1 MVNGIPQRK
10 LNSHQKYNRSF
21 IQLPFSLRRFYFI
34 NLIVALVT
42 KITQIHCLLSTGFK
56 GVHHHAG
63 NRYFYAF
70 APCSIWDILRK
81 FSVIGP
87 TTLNSGYSRVLLGLH
102 VLCRLLIPFHR
113 VPRDNEIVQV
123 RSLRPRVL

>member
-10 LNSHQKYNRSF
+10 LNGHQKYNRSF

-42 KITQIHCLLSTGFK
+42 KITQVHCLPSTGFK
-56 GVHHHAG
+56 GVRHHAG
-63 NRYFYAF
+63 NMYFYAF

-87 TTLNSGYSRVLLGLH
+87 TTLNSEDSRVLLGLH
-102 VLCRLLIPFHR
+102 VLCCLLVLFHQ
-113 VPRDNEIVQV
+113 VPRDNMIVQV
-123 RSLRPRVL
+123 HSLRPRVL